1 LPIQPGDVV
10 YFRARERH
18 HLKAADDSELRFL
31 VFYAP
36 GEFKT
41 IWADPSKASGWI
53 STGRDINGY
62 LTEQDQRELSAY
74 TYPGGV

>member
-1 LPIQPGDVV
+1 MPIQPGDVV

-41 IWADPSKASGWI
+41 IWADPSKASAWI
-53 STGRDINGY
+53 STKLDINGY
-62 LTEQDQRELSAY
+62 RTAHDESQRLGI
-74 TYPGGV
+74 PV

>member
-1 LPIQPGDVV
+1 MPIQPGDVV

-41 IWADPSKASGWI
+41 IWADPSKATAWI
-53 STGRDINGY
+53 SMNRDISGNETAEAERKRRAA
-62 LTEQDQRELSAY
+62 LWS
-74 TYPGGV
+74 

>member
-1 LPIQPGDVV
+1 VV
-10 YFRARERH
+10 YFRAQERH

-53 STGRDINGY
+53 STERDINGH
-62 LTEQDQRELSAY
+62 LPAREERERAAFAGSDVLPY
-74 TYPGGV
+74 DR

>member
-1 LPIQPGDVV
+1 M
-10 YFRARERH
+10 
-18 HLKAADDSELRFL
+18 RFL

-53 STGRDINGY
+53 STERDINGY
-62 LTEQDQRELSAY
+62 PTAQDERERRARTESF
-74 TYPGGV
+74 PF